1 LGIPRNSDCI
11 QPGKIDTNRD
21 MKPFK
26 KYALAYSSCPNDTF
40 IFKGIAKKLIDTRN
54 LCFNIVLEDVE
65 TLNQNAARGAY
76 DITKLSF
83 AALGNLLDK
92 YALLRTGAALGKG
105 CGPLIISL
113 ANRTMDD
120 KLDDKSENKGRG
132 PTKPHG
138 KQVVA
143 VPGLGTT
150 AYHLFRFYMD
160 DLFPEIETV
169 IIPMPFEKI
178 MPAVIEKEADFGV
191 IIHEGRFVY
200 QNMNL
205 EMKAD
210 LGQWWEDKT
219 SLPIPLGCIAVKR
232 SMDPA
237 RAMEIQTLI
246 RESID
251 HGFLHPTLGDD
262 YIREYAQEME
272 DDVIQQHIGL
282 YVNEFSK
289 DIGEKGTTAVTT
301 FFEYAVKAG
310 LMQKSPHPLFA
321 CPK

>member
-1 LGIPRNSDCI
+1 MG
-11 QPGKIDTNRD
+11 
-21 MKPFK
+21 MKHRK
-26 KYALAYSSCPNDTF
+26 TYDLAYSSCPNDTF
-40 IFKGIAKKLIDTRN
+40 IFKGIAKKLISTRGIN
-54 LCFNIVLEDVE
+54 FNIVLEDVE
-65 TLNQNAARGAY
+65 TLNQNAAKGAY

-83 AALGNLLDK
+83 AALGNFPDK
-92 YALLRTGAALGKG
+92 YALLRTGAALGIG
-105 CGPLIISL
+105 CGPLVISL
-113 ANRTMDD
+113 PNRFMED
-120 KLDDKSENKGRG
+120 KRSSLSGSS
-132 PTKPHG
+132 G
-138 KQVVA
+138 KQVIA

-160 DLFPEIETV
+160 DMFPGIETR

-178 MPAVIEKEADFGV
+178 MPAVIKKKADFGV

-232 SMDPA
+232 DMDPA
-237 RAMEIQTLI
+237 IALEIQTLI

-251 HGFLHPTLGDD
+251 HAFCHPTLGDD
-262 YIREYAQEME
+262 YIRGYAQEME
-272 DDVIQQHIGL
+272 EDVIQQHIGL
-282 YVNEFSK
+282 YVNEFSR
-289 DIGEKGTTAVTT
+289 DIGAKGTTAVTT
-301 FFEYAVKAG
+301 FFKYAARAG
-310 LMQKSPHPLFA
+310 LMEKTSFPLFA